1 MKEPCSDVFDIL
13 IIGGGIIGSS
23 ASILLQKNGY
33 KIGVIE
39 KTNLNQFKQGESL
52 SPECRRYFNLLN
64 FRLDET
70 LSSDYYGNSSIWGSN
85 EVSESSFIFNPF
97 GNGFSI
103 DRTALE
109 NKLLEHSQLSG
120 NSIYRETKVL
130 GIDYLRQNWEVK
142 IKQDNS
148 VSLLKSRFLIF
159 ATGRNSSLNPIGS
172 KKKYFDKLVALTAI
186 GNHLNDN
193 QNYLVIEAL
202 PDGWFY
208 TNSLPNKNRIYT
220 IFSDGDLL
228 PKSKIKYFTEQL
240 KSTRWYNEKG
250 NTNFDSDKVKLN
262 IFDARTSFSENQSG
276 HCWIELGD
284 SAYTIDPLSGQGIL
298 KNFEM
303 LQFCIEHINLFFN
316 SGTDFSEAYT
326 TFNLYNFTKYLN
338 QRNEVYDDENRWA
351 NNEFW
356 NRRRAAPNSGLA

>member
-1 MKEPCSDVFDIL
+1 MKDPCSNVFDIL

-23 ASILLQKNGY
+23 ASILLQKYGY
-33 KIGVIE
+33 KVGVIE

-97 GNGFSI
+97 GNGFSV
-103 DRTALE
+103 DRTELE

-120 NSIYRETKVL
+120 NSIYTETTVL
-130 GIDYLRQNWEVK
+130 SIDFLRQNWEVK

-159 ATGRNSSLNPIGS
+159 ATGRNSPLNPINS

-186 GNHLNDN
+186 GSNLNDY
-193 QNYLVIEAL
+193 QNHLVIEAL

-208 TNSLPNKNRIYT
+208 TNTLPNEKRIFT
-220 IFSDGDLL
+220 IFTDSDLL
-228 PKSKIKYFTEQL
+228 PKSKSKYFAEQL
-240 KSTRWYNEKG
+240 KSTHWYNEQG
-250 NTNFDSDKVKLN
+250 NTNFDNDNVKLN
-262 IFDARTSFSENQSG
+262 TFDARTSLSENQSG
-276 HCWIELGD
+276 NCWIELGD

-303 LQFCIEHINLFFN
+303 LQFSIEHINSFFN
-316 SGTDFSEAYT
+316 LGTDFSEAYT
-326 TFNLYNFTKYLN
+326 TFNLNNFTKYLN
-338 QRNEVYDDENRWA
+338 QRNEVYDIEKRWI

-356 NRRRAAPNSGLA
+356 SRRNQTQT